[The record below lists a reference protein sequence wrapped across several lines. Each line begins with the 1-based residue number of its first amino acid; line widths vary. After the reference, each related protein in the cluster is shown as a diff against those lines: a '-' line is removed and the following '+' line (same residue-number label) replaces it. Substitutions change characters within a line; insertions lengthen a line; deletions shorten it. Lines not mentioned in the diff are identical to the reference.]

1 MGQVNVNPGGG
12 RDDSGAA
19 AAAGMS
25 TGMMMVLLVG
35 LILLL
40 LLAWFV
46 LRPVFFGGAGDVNVT
61 IRSSDLYGL
70 LALTA

>member
-1 MGQVNVNPGGG
+1 MGQVNVNTPDP

-19 AAAGMS
+19 AAAGMG
-25 TGMMMVLLVG
+25 TGMMIMLLVG

-46 LRPVFFGGAGDVNVT
+46 LRPMFFIEPANVNVT
-61 IRSSDLYGL
+61 VRSAELIDLVS
-70 LALTA
+70 TFI